1 MKKQKHPKP
10 KYNTLQNIAFLLRDM
25 ASAYPLLV
33 VFLFLEATLA
43 VLSPLL
49 SLYVPKLA
57 LDLVTRQVG
66 VQEVLWQLGGLG
78 ILMALSMALSSMAG
92 HGKYIMY
99 NSMRRFYLYK
109 LLLQFLDCDY
119 QHIETPEGRAK
130 YDRATRVLWNGD
142 GSGTSQMTVASLDI
156 LIAILSFFLYSAIIS
171 GLNLWIVLILV
182 GLSLVSFFATKSA
195 QAYERRRNP
204 EIDRFG
210 AQRQYAEDIANDPK
224 LGKDVRLYGMEK
236 WILASGLHSC
246 HQLVAVYR
254 KIRMRYFGAGVVNA
268 LVLFLRDGFAYGYL
282 IWLVST
288 GSIGIGD
295 FVLYFGAVTGFS
307 GFVSR
312 IVSDLNMLNYANL
325 QINDLRAFL
334 DNTDEPEPENP
345 VSLPKGPFSIEFQKV
360 SFSYTPD
367 GDPVLRDFSL
377 TIAPEEKIALVGVN
391 GAGKTTIVKLLCGF
405 YKPNSGKILLNG
417 ISLDR
422 YRKKDLYSLFS
433 AVFQDIFIMPFTLA
447 ENISLQ
453 TLEKTDMDRVEACL
467 RRVGL
472 WDTIAAYP
480 EGIRSFM
487 LKEVMDGIVLSGGQ
501 NQKLLMARALYKDAP
516 VLILDEPTAA
526 LDPIAESETY
536 QQFHSLAGG
545 KTSLYISHRLAS
557 TRFCDRIVF
566 LADGVAAEVGTH
578 DQLMAKGGAYAEMFE
593 VQSHYYKEGAEEAN
607 A

>member
-1 MKKQKHPKP
+1 MKKPKHPKP

-57 LDLVTRQVG
+57 LDLVTQDAAT
-66 VQEVLWQLGGLG
+66 QQVLWRLGGLG
-78 ILMALSMALSSMAG
+78 LLMALAMALSSMAG
-92 HGKYIMY
+92 QGKYIMY

-130 YDRATRVLWNGD
+130 YDRAQRVLWNGD

-156 LIAILSFFLYSAIIS
+156 LIAILSFFLYSTIIS
-171 GLNLWIVLILV
+171 GLNLFIVLILV
-182 GLSLVSFFATKSA
+182 GLSLISFFATKSA

-204 EIDRFG
+204 EIDRLD
-210 AQRQYAEDIANDPK
+210 AQVQYTEGIANDLK

-236 WILASGLHSC
+236 WILDFGLHAC
-246 HQLVAVYR
+246 HRFVAVYR

-282 IWLVST
+282 IWLVSR
-288 GSIGIGD
+288 GFIGIGD

-312 IVSDLNMLNYANL
+312 IVSDVNQLHYANL
-325 QINDLRAFL
+325 QMNDLRAFL
-334 DNTDEPEPENP
+334 DNTDEPDPEHP
-345 VSLPKGPFSIEFQKV
+345 APLPDGPFSIEFDHV
-360 SFSYTPD
+360 SFSYAPD
-367 GDPVLRDFSL
+367 SEPVLRDFSL
-377 TIAPEEKIALVGVN
+377 TVAPGEKIALVGVN

-405 YKPNSGKILLNG
+405 YKPDSGEIRLNG
-417 ISLDR
+417 IPLQH
-422 YRKKDLYSLFS
+422 YCKKDLYSLFS

-453 TLEKTDMDRVEACL
+453 TLEKTDMDRVESCL

-472 WDTIAAYP
+472 WDAIASYP

-536 QQFHSLAGG
+536 EAFHTLAKN

-578 DQLMAKGGAYAEMFE
+578 DQLMAQGGAYAEMFE
-593 VQSHYYKEGAEEAN
+593 VQSHYYKEGAEETN

>member
-1 MKKQKHPKP
+1 MSDFVH
-10 KYNTLQNIAFLLRDM
+10 L
-25 ASAYPLLV
+25 
-33 VFLFLEATLA
+33 
-43 VLSPLL
+43 
-49 SLYVPKLA
+49 
-57 LDLVTRQVG
+57 
-66 VQEVLWQLGGLG
+66 
-78 ILMALSMALSSMAG
+78 
-92 HGKYIMY
+92 H
-99 NSMRRFYLYK
+99 
-109 LLLQFLDCDY
+109 
-119 QHIETPEGRAK
+119 
-130 YDRATRVLWNGD
+130 
-142 GSGTSQMTVASLDI
+142 
-156 LIAILSFFLYSAIIS
+156 
-171 GLNLWIVLILV
+171 
-182 GLSLVSFFATKSA
+182 
-195 QAYERRRNP
+195 
-204 EIDRFG
+204 
-210 AQRQYAEDIANDPK
+210 
-224 LGKDVRLYGMEK
+224 
-236 WILASGLHSC
+236 LHSEYSLLDGAC
-246 HQLVAVYR
+246 RIADIPKKAKEMGHRAVAITDHGAMYGAVAFYKACIAEGIKPIIGCEVYVAR
-254 KIRMRYFGAGVVNA
+254 RTMQDRDREYDAKSYH
-268 LVLFLRDGFAYGYL
+268 LVLLAENETGYRNL

-334 DNTDEPEPENP
+334 DNTDEPEPDNP
-345 VSLPKGPFSIEFQKV
+345 VPLPEGPFSIEFQKV

-377 TIAPEEKIALVGVN
+377 TIAPGEKIALVGVN
-391 GAGKTTIVKLLCGF
+391 GVGKTTIVKLLCGF

-447 ENISLQ
+447 ENISLH

-472 WDTIAAYP
+472 WDAIAAYP

-536 QQFHSLAGG
+536 QQFHTLAGG